1 MIVGLPFWIAWL
13 LVVSMRTVF
22 VTGATGFIGRNLVA
36 ALLDRGDHVRC
47 LVRSPDRARHLE
59 CAGVR
64 IVPGSLDDVAA
75 WGHELRGCVA
85 VFHVGGLVSARRHGD
100 FAAVNGHATGS
111 LADACAALE
120 TPPTLVFFS
129 SLAAAGPGPAGSG
142 RRAERDPFVP
152 VSAYGASK
160 LLGERE
166 LRRRA
171 GRLPITSLQPG
182 VVFGP
187 HDPKILALYQMID
200 VARLHL
206 PVGWRRVP
214 LSLVHVTDVVDLA
227 LAAAERGERMTP
239 ANDDASGIYHVCDDR
254 EHPTWGELGRRVAC
268 GLGRS
273 VLVVP
278 FPTPVV
284 WPAVAGIEA
293 FWNLVGQPSIV
304 SRDKLREA
312 TARSWAASAAK
323 ARDQLAFAPAAT
335 LDERLRETGD
345 WFRTHGLL

>member
-1 MIVGLPFWIAWL
+1 
-13 LVVSMRTVF
+13 MRTVF

-47 LVRSPDRARHLE
+47 LVRLPDRAEHL
-59 CAGVR
+59 ARDGVR

-75 WGHELRGCVA
+75 WGHELRGCTQ
-85 VFHVGGLVSARRHGD
+85 VFHVGGLVSARRRGD
-100 FAAVNGHATGS
+100 FAAINGHATAA

-120 TPPTLVFFS
+120 SPPVLVFFS
-129 SLAAAGPGPAGSG
+129 SLAAAGPGPAGRG
-142 RRAERDPFVP
+142 PREERDPFAP

-182 VVFGP
+182 AVFGP

-200 VARLHL
+200 AARLHL

-214 LSLVHVTDVVDLA
+214 LSLVHVTDLVDLA
-227 LAAAERGERMTP
+227 LAAADRGERMMP
-239 ANDDASGIYHVCDDR
+239 ADDDASGIYHVCDDR
-254 EHPTWGELGRRVAC
+254 EHPTWGDLGRRIAR

-273 VLVVP
+273 VLVAP
-278 FPTPVV
+278 FPALVAWPVV
-284 WPAVAGIEA
+284 TAIET
-293 FWNLVGQPSIV
+293 FWNLAGQPSIV

-323 ARDQLAFAPAAT
+323 VRDQLTFAPAAT

-345 WFRTHGLL
+345 WFRTQGLL